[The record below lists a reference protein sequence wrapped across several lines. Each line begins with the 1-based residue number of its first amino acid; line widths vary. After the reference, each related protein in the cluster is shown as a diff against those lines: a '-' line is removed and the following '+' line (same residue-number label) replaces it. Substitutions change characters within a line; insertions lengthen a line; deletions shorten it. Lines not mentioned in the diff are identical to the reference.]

1 MELTKISSNFQGTNE
16 LNQKLHESIVKSR
29 EIHLVPCHLDNRF
42 VLRFAIC
49 ARTTEPHH
57 IHRAW
62 HHITKLASQLL
73 REPGKR
79 PERRGPAAIER

>member
-1 MELTKISSNFQGTNE
+1 MWLTKVSSNFKGPNE
-16 LNQKLHESIVKSR
+16 LNQKLHESIVKGR
-29 EIHLVPCHLDNRF
+29 EIHLVPCRLNNQF

-49 ARTTEPHH
+49 ARTIEPRH

-73 REPGKR
+73 MEPGKR
-79 PERRGPAAIER
+79 TERGPAVIET